1 MQANARTFNVIA
13 QAPTLENLAG
23 LVDGSADDCRVSPWP
38 GGPFDPRPRLT
49 QRIITRRSHLLG
61 LVERRRRPVGE
72 EADEERRREALA
84 SAQRHDRHSAE
95 LASQVEISIP
105 QSK

>member
-1 MQANARTFNVIA
+1 M
-13 QAPTLENLAG
+13 
-23 LVDGSADDCRVSPWP
+23 
-38 GGPFDPRPRLT
+38 
-49 QRIITRRSHLLG
+49 
-61 LVERRRRPVGE
+61 GE

>member
-23 LVDGSADDCRVSPWP
+23 LVDGSADDCDVSPWP

-49 QRIITRRSHLLG
+49 PRIVARRSHLLA
-61 LVERRRRPVGE
+61 LAERRLRPGGE
-72 EADEERRREALA
+72 EADQERRRE
-84 SAQRHDRHSAE
+84 
-95 LASQVEISIP
+95 V
-105 QSK
+105 